1 MCPAYP
7 ADTERPQPPV
17 RFRYVHPP
25 RRLRPI
31 APAVHPGV
39 QVPKIRFE
47 VLPVV
52 VPRHV
57 VHPRRGLRPKHEV
70 RRPQAIDINAM
81 QERGEPHILVLPRQL
96 AHATQ
101 LT

>member
-1 MCPAYP
+1 
-7 ADTERPQPPV
+7 
-17 RFRYVHPP
+17 
-25 RRLRPI
+25 
-31 APAVHPGV
+31 V